1 MEHRRVSRGST
12 FLKIMTNQ
20 SSVLLGK
27 HGLQLNVQLVGY
39 SSAHSLSHKSPQG
52 QNFLQC

>member
-12 FLKIMTNQ
+12 FLKIMANQ

>member
-12 FLKIMTNQ
+12 FLKIMANQ
-20 SSVLLGK
+20 SSVFLGK

-39 SSAHSLSHKSPQG
+39 SFAYSLSHKSPQG
-52 QNFLQC
+52 QNFLHC